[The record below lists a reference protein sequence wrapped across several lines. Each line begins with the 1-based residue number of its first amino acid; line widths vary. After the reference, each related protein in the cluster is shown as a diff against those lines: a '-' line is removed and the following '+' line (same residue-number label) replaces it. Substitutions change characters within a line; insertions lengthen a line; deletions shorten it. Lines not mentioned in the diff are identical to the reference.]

1 LATRNQ
7 RSQEANSAAQP
18 PLGKELVNMTTQ
30 TTTPKLSTVE
40 RLLEEV
46 DEWSGR
52 VAKIRQ
58 RMSRLR
64 PGSDPYL
71 DMLSDLWVELNWREQ
86 KTKHAAEAIDAFQE
100 SLPEDEAD

>member
-1 LATRNQ
+1 
-7 RSQEANSAAQP
+7 
-18 PLGKELVNMTTQ
+18 M
-30 TTTPKLSTVE
+30 E

-64 PGSDPYL
+64 PGREPYL
-71 DMLSDLWVELNWREQ
+71 EVLSDLRVELTWLEQ
-86 KTKHAAEAIDAFQE
+86 KAKHAAEAVDAFQE
-100 SLPEDEAD
+100 SPKKRADSTRLSFSHPE